1 MIDPLSSVRLA
12 GVRERAFTLIELL
25 VVIAIIGVLT
35 GALMPAL
42 AAARGQARLSTCLSN
57 LRQIA
62 VGVSIY
68 ADASEEVLPVAEFSE
83 SYGLAHGTYIHEA
96 IEPYLDCEKLF
107 QCPTLTAV
115 AGENPHSY
123 AYLCLHAWE
132 SMGFDNDAQGV
143 CGQPLSR
150 FRKPAGKPMVFCD
163 SLGCHVGMADSEV
176 LPQSWGGQNR
186 VGGMATCF
194 ADGHVQFVRLNGDG
208 IIALYQSPR

>member
-1 MIDPLSSVRLA
+1 M
-12 GVRERAFTLIELL
+12 ELL

-42 AAARGQARLSTCLSN
+42 AAARGKARLTTCMSN

-68 ADASEEVLPVAEFSE
+68 ADASEEVLPAAEFSE
-83 SYGLAHGTYIHEA
+83 AYGFAHGTYIHEA
-96 IEPYLDCEKLF
+96 IEPYLGNGKVF
-107 QCPTLTAV
+107 KCPTLTAV

-132 SMGFDNDAQGV
+132 SMGFDNDTQGV

-194 ADGHVQFVRLNGDG
+194 ADGHVKFIRLNGDG
-208 IIALYQSPR
+208 IIALYRSPR